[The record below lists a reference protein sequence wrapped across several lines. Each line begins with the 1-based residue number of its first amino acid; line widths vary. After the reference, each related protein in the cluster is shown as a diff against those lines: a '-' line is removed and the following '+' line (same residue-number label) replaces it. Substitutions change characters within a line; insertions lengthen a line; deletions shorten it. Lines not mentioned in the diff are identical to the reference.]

1 MMTTLLSISDINYAL
16 ERVLELMLMFFAPMI
31 ALVMIYVFA
40 IRPFLRALRRVN
52 MKELERR
59 HAHQQLLNYKYNDQY
74 NVQSTKAGLE
84 KEIKKEV

>member
-1 MMTTLLSISDINYAL
+1 MIEIILSISDINH
-16 ERVLELMLMFFAPMI
+16 

-40 IRPFLRALRRVN
+40 IRPFLRALHRVN

-59 HAHQQLLNYKYNDQY
+59 REHQQLLNYKYNDQY
-74 NVQSTKAGLE
+74 NAQSTKAGLE